1 MTLWFSLDQIELNAM
16 VRRFGTMRATRRRR
30 DGSVNAHAA
39 LPERSLFGTPLFC
52 DQASA
57 GVEKKTAVSN
67 S

>member
-16 VRRFGTMRATRRRR
+16 VRRFGHDARDQTPRRRF
-30 DGSVNAHAA
+30 S
-39 LPERSLFGTPLFC
+39 ERSRRSAGAESFRNAAVS

>member
-1 MTLWFSLDQIELNAM
+1 M
-16 VRRFGTMRATRRRR
+16 
-30 DGSVNAHAA
+30 NAHAA
-39 LPERSLFGTPLFC
+39 LPQRSLFGTPLFS